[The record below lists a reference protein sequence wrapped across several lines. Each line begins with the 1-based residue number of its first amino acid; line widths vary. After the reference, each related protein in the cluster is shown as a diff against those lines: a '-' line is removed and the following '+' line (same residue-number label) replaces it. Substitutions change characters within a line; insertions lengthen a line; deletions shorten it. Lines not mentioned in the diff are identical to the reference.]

1 MKAVIQAG
9 GKGTRISEITG
20 DVIPKPMLEI
30 SGYPILYHQ
39 MMNLKENGIT
49 DIMVII
55 GHLGNVIKDYF
66 GDGENLGLN
75 ISYVEEDPRKPLGT
89 AGSLYFLKDK
99 IKENFVFLLADV
111 FIDIDFEKMVQYHVT
126 NNADVTLL
134 THPNAHP
141 YDSDLVVEDGGIVK
155 SFDYKSNDRITYD
168 YSNLVN
174 AGVMIFSPS
183 IFKYLP
189 ELKKCN
195 YEKDIIVPLI
205 SEGKVVSYKSSEY
218 AKDMGT
224 PERYRR
230 VQEDYTSGICD
241 AKNLTNKQKAVF
253 LDRDGTINEYVGFLR
268 KKEDFKLLPGVT
280 EAIKKINNSGYLAIV
295 VTNQPVIARGEVT
308 KEGLKGIHK
317 KMETLLGLDGA
328 YIDDIYYCPH
338 HPDKGFEGEIPELK
352 IECDCRKPKTG
363 MIERAVRE
371 HNIDISSSI
380 MIGDSTLDIKM
391 AENAG
396 MQSILL
402 KTGQKGEDGKYQVSP
417 TMVADDLNDAVDHFL
432 ELNVTKKLV
441 KERRN

>member
-20 DVIPKPMLEI
+20 DVIPKPMLKI

-39 MMNLKENGIT
+39 MMNLKKNGIT
-49 DIMVII
+49 DITVII

-66 GDGENLGLN
+66 GDGKQFGLN
-75 ISYVEEDPRKPLGT
+75 ISYVEEDPQKPLGT

-99 IKENFVFLLADV
+99 LKENFVFLLADV
-111 FIDIDFEKMVQYHVT
+111 FIDIDFEKMEQYHIA

-134 THPNAHP
+134 THPNGHP
-141 YDSDLVVEDGGIVK
+141 FDSDLVVEEGGVVK
-155 SFDYKSNDRITYD
+155 AFDYKSNDRTTYN
-168 YSNLVN
+168 YKNLVN

-183 IFKYLP
+183 VFKYLT
-189 ELKKCN
+189 ELRKYN

-205 SEGKVVSYKSSEY
+205 NDGKVVSYKSSEY

-230 VQEDYTSGICD
+230 VQEDYNSGICD
-241 AKNLTNKQKAVF
+241 AKNLANKQKAIF

-268 KKEDFKLLPGVT
+268 KEEDFRLIPGVS

-308 KEGLKGIHK
+308 EEELEEIHK

-363 MIERAVRE
+363 MLEKAARE
-371 HNIDISSSI
+371 HNIDLSSSI

-402 KTGQKGEDGKYQVSP
+402 KTGQKGEDGKYDVSP
-417 TMVADDLNDAVDHFL
+417 TLIAEDLNDAINKIICKKVS
-432 ELNVTKKLV
+432 KKL
-441 KERRN
+441 

>member
-39 MMNLKENGIT
+39 MMNLKKNGIT
-49 DIMVII
+49 DITVII

-66 GDGENLGLN
+66 GDGKQFGLN
-75 ISYVEEDPRKPLGT
+75 ISYVEEEPQKPLGT

-99 IKENFVFLLADV
+99 LKENFVFLLADV
-111 FIDIDFEKMVQYHVT
+111 FIDIDFEKMEQYHIA

-134 THPNAHP
+134 THPNGHP
-141 YDSDLVVEDGGIVK
+141 FDSDLVVEEGGVVK
-155 SFDYKSNDRITYD
+155 AFDYKSNDRTTYN
-168 YSNLVN
+168 YKNLVN

-183 IFKYLP
+183 IFKYLT
-189 ELKKCN
+189 ELRKYN

-205 SEGKVVSYKSSEY
+205 NEGKVVSYKSSEY

-230 VQEDYTSGICD
+230 VQEDYNSGICD
-241 AKNLTNKQKAVF
+241 AKNLANKQKAIF

-268 KKEDFKLLPGVT
+268 KEEDFRLIPGVS

-308 KEGLKGIHK
+308 EEGLEEIHK

-363 MIERAVRE
+363 MLEKAARE
-371 HNIDISSSI
+371 HNIDLSSSI

-396 MQSILL
+396 MQSVLL
-402 KTGQKGEDGKYQVSP
+402 KTGQKGEDGKYEVSP
-417 TMVADDLNDAVDHFL
+417 TLIAEDLNDAI
-432 ELNVTKKLV
+432 NKIICKKASKKL
-441 KERRN
+441 

>member
-39 MMNLKENGIT
+39 MMNLKKNGIA
-49 DIMVII
+49 DITVII

-66 GDGENLGLN
+66 GDGKQFGLN
-75 ISYVEEDPRKPLGT
+75 ISYVEEDPQKPLGT

-99 IKENFVFLLADV
+99 LKENFVFLLADV
-111 FIDIDFEKMVQYHVT
+111 FIDIDFEKMEQYHIA

-134 THPNAHP
+134 THPNGHP
-141 YDSDLVVEDGGIVK
+141 FDSDLVVEEGGVVK
-155 SFDYKSNDRITYD
+155 SFDYKSNDRTTYN
-168 YSNLVN
+168 YKNLVN

-183 IFKYLP
+183 VFKYLT
-189 ELKKCN
+189 ELRKYN

-205 SEGKVVSYKSSEY
+205 NEGKVVSYKSSEY

-230 VQEDYTSGICD
+230 VQEDYNSGICD
-241 AKNLTNKQKAVF
+241 AKNLANKQKAIF

-268 KKEDFKLLPGVT
+268 KEEDFRLIPGVS

-308 KEGLKGIHK
+308 EEELEEIHK

-363 MIERAVRE
+363 MLEKAARE
-371 HNIDISSSI
+371 HNIDLSSSI

-396 MQSILL
+396 MQSVLL
-402 KTGQKGEDGKYQVSP
+402 KTGQKGEDGKYEVSP
-417 TMVADDLNDAVDHFL
+417 TLIAEDLNDAI
-432 ELNVTKKLV
+432 NKIICKKASKKL
-441 KERRN
+441 

>member
-1 MKAVIQAG
+1 
-9 GKGTRISEITG
+9 
-20 DVIPKPMLEI
+20 MLEI

-39 MMNLKENGIT
+39 MMNLKKNGIT
-49 DIMVII
+49 DITVII

-66 GDGENLGLN
+66 GDGKQFGLN
-75 ISYVEEDPRKPLGT
+75 ISYVEEDPQKPLGT

-99 IKENFVFLLADV
+99 LKENFVFLLADV
-111 FIDIDFEKMVQYHVT
+111 FIDIDFEKMEQYHIA

-134 THPNAHP
+134 THPNGHP
-141 YDSDLVVEDGGIVK
+141 FDSDLVVEEGGVVK
-155 SFDYKSNDRITYD
+155 AFDYKSNDRTTYN
-168 YSNLVN
+168 YKNLVN

-183 IFKYLP
+183 VFKYLT
-189 ELKKCN
+189 ELRKYN

-205 SEGKVVSYKSSEY
+205 NDGKVVSYKSSEY

-230 VQEDYTSGICD
+230 VQEDYNSGICD
-241 AKNLTNKQKAVF
+241 AKNLANKQKAIF

-268 KKEDFKLLPGVT
+268 KEEDFRLIPGVS

-308 KEGLKGIHK
+308 EEELEEIHK

-363 MIERAVRE
+363 MLEKAARE
-371 HNIDISSSI
+371 HNIDLSSSI

-396 MQSILL
+396 MQSVLL
-402 KTGQKGEDGKYQVSP
+402 KTGQKGEDGKYEVSP
-417 TMVADDLNDAVDHFL
+417 TLIAEDLNDAI
-432 ELNVTKKLV
+432 NKIICKKASKKL
-441 KERRN
+441 

>member
-39 MMNLKENGIT
+39 MMNLKKNGIT
-49 DIMVII
+49 DITVII

-66 GDGENLGLN
+66 GDGKQFGLN
-75 ISYVEEDPRKPLGT
+75 ISYIEEDPQKPLGT

-99 IKENFVFLLADV
+99 LKENFVFLLADV
-111 FIDIDFEKMVQYHVT
+111 FIDIDFEKMEQYHIA

-134 THPNAHP
+134 THPNGHP
-141 YDSDLVVEDGGIVK
+141 FDSDLVVEEGGVVK
-155 SFDYKSNDRITYD
+155 AFDYKSNDRTTYN
-168 YSNLVN
+168 YKNLVN
-174 AGVMIFSPS
+174 AGIMIFSPS
-183 IFKYLP
+183 IFNYLTELRKY
-189 ELKKCN
+189 N

-205 SEGKVVSYKSSEY
+205 NEGKVVSYKSSEY

-230 VQEDYTSGICD
+230 VQEDYNSGICD
-241 AKNLTNKQKAVF
+241 AKNLANKQKAIF

-268 KKEDFKLLPGVT
+268 KEEDFRLIPGVS

-308 KEGLKGIHK
+308 EEGLEEIHK

-363 MIERAVRE
+363 MLEKAARE
-371 HNIDISSSI
+371 HNIDLSSSI

-396 MQSILL
+396 MQSVLL
-402 KTGQKGEDGKYQVSP
+402 KTGQKGEDGKYEVSP
-417 TMVADDLNDAVDHFL
+417 TLIAEDLNDAI
-432 ELNVTKKLV
+432 NKIICKKASKKL
-441 KERRN
+441 

>member
-39 MMNLKENGIT
+39 MMNLKKNGIT
-49 DIMVII
+49 DITVII

-66 GDGENLGLN
+66 GDGKQFGLN
-75 ISYVEEDPRKPLGT
+75 ISYVEEDPQKPLGT

-99 IKENFVFLLADV
+99 LKENFVFLLADV
-111 FIDIDFEKMVQYHVT
+111 FIDIDFEKMEQYHIA

-134 THPNAHP
+134 THPNGHP
-141 YDSDLVVEDGGIVK
+141 FDSDLVVEEGGVVK
-155 SFDYKSNDRITYD
+155 AFDYKSNDRTTYN
-168 YSNLVN
+168 YKNLVN

-183 IFKYLP
+183 VFKYLT
-189 ELKKCN
+189 ELRKYN
-195 YEKDIIVPLI
+195 YEKDIIAPLI
-205 SEGKVVSYKSSEY
+205 NDGKVVSYKSSEY

-230 VQEDYTSGICD
+230 VQEDYNSGICD
-241 AKNLTNKQKAVF
+241 AKNLANKQKAIF

-268 KKEDFKLLPGVT
+268 KEEDFRLIPGVS

-308 KEGLKGIHK
+308 EEELEEIHK

-363 MIERAVRE
+363 MLEKATRE
-371 HNIDISSSI
+371 HNIDLSSSI

-402 KTGQKGEDGKYQVSP
+402 KTGQKGEDGKYEVSP
-417 TMVADDLNDAVDHFL
+417 TLIAEDLNDAI
-432 ELNVTKKLV
+432 NKIICKKASKKL
-441 KERRN
+441 

>member
-39 MMNLKENGIT
+39 MMNLKKNGIT
-49 DIMVII
+49 DITVII

-66 GDGENLGLN
+66 GDGKQFGLN
-75 ISYVEEDPRKPLGT
+75 ISYVEEDPQKPLGT

-99 IKENFVFLLADV
+99 LKENFVFLLADV
-111 FIDIDFEKMVQYHVT
+111 FIDIDFEKMEQYHIA

-134 THPNAHP
+134 THPNGHP
-141 YDSDLVVEDGGIVK
+141 FDSDLVVEEGGVVK
-155 SFDYKSNDRITYD
+155 AFDYKSNDRTTYN
-168 YSNLVN
+168 YKNLVN

-183 IFKYLP
+183 VFKYLT
-189 ELKKCN
+189 ELRKYN

-205 SEGKVVSYKSSEY
+205 NEGKVVSYKSSEY

-224 PERYRR
+224 PERFRR
-230 VQEDYTSGICD
+230 VQEDYNSGICD
-241 AKNLTNKQKAVF
+241 AKNLANKQKAIF

-268 KKEDFKLLPGVT
+268 KEEDFRLIPGVS

-308 KEGLKGIHK
+308 EEELEEIHK

-363 MIERAVRE
+363 MLEKAARE
-371 HNIDISSSI
+371 HNIDLSSSI

-396 MQSILL
+396 MQSVLL
-402 KTGQKGEDGKYQVSP
+402 KTGQKGEDGKYDVSP
-417 TMVADDLNDAVDHFL
+417 TLIAEDLNDAI
-432 ELNVTKKLV
+432 NKIICKKASKKL
-441 KERRN
+441 

>member
-39 MMNLKENGIT
+39 MMNLKKNGIT
-49 DIMVII
+49 DITVII

-66 GDGENLGLN
+66 GDGKQFGLN
-75 ISYVEEDPRKPLGT
+75 ISYVEEDPQKPLGT

-99 IKENFVFLLADV
+99 LKENFVFLLADV
-111 FIDIDFEKMVQYHVT
+111 FIDIDFEKMEQYHIA

-134 THPNAHP
+134 THPNGHP
-141 YDSDLVVEDGGIVK
+141 FDSDLVVEEDGVVK
-155 SFDYKSNDRITYD
+155 AFDYKSNDRTTYN
-168 YSNLVN
+168 YKNLVN

-183 IFKYLP
+183 VFKYLT
-189 ELKKCN
+189 ELRKYN

-205 SEGKVVSYKSSEY
+205 NEGKVVSYKSSEY

-230 VQEDYTSGICD
+230 VQEDYNSGICD
-241 AKNLTNKQKAVF
+241 AKNLANKQKAIF

-268 KKEDFKLLPGVT
+268 KEEDFRLIPGVS

-308 KEGLKGIHK
+308 EEELEEIHK

-338 HPDKGFEGEIPELK
+338 YPDKGFEGEIPELK

-363 MIERAVRE
+363 MLEKAARE
-371 HNIDISSSI
+371 HNIDLSSSI

-396 MQSILL
+396 MQSVLL
-402 KTGQKGEDGKYQVSP
+402 KTGQKGEDGKYEVSP
-417 TMVADDLNDAVDHFL
+417 TLIAEDLNDAI
-432 ELNVTKKLV
+432 NKIICKKASKKL
-441 KERRN
+441 

>member
-39 MMNLKENGIT
+39 MMNLKKNGIT
-49 DIMVII
+49 DITVII

-66 GDGENLGLN
+66 GDGKQFGLN
-75 ISYVEEDPRKPLGT
+75 ISYVEEDPQKPLGT

-99 IKENFVFLLADV
+99 LKENFVFLLADV
-111 FIDIDFEKMVQYHVT
+111 FIDIDFEKMEQYHIA

-134 THPNAHP
+134 THPNGHP
-141 YDSDLVVEDGGIVK
+141 FDSDLVVEEGGVVK
-155 SFDYKSNDRITYD
+155 AFDYKSNDRTTYN
-168 YSNLVN
+168 YKNLVN

-183 IFKYLP
+183 VFKYLT
-189 ELKKCN
+189 ELRKYN

-205 SEGKVVSYKSSEY
+205 NEGKVVSYKSSEY

-230 VQEDYTSGICD
+230 VQEDYNSGICD
-241 AKNLTNKQKAVF
+241 AKNLANKQKAIF

-268 KKEDFKLLPGVT
+268 KEEDFRLIPGVS

-308 KEGLKGIHK
+308 EEELEEIHK

-363 MIERAVRE
+363 MLEKAARE
-371 HNIDISSSI
+371 HNIDLSSSI

-396 MQSILL
+396 MQSVLL
-402 KTGQKGEDGKYQVSP
+402 KTGQKGEDGKYEVSP
-417 TMVADDLNDAVDHFL
+417 TLIAEDLNDAI
-432 ELNVTKKLV
+432 NKIICKKASKKL
-441 KERRN
+441 

>member
-39 MMNLKENGIT
+39 MMNLKKNGIT
-49 DIMVII
+49 DITVII

-66 GDGENLGLN
+66 GDGKQFGLN
-75 ISYVEEDPRKPLGT
+75 ISYVEEDPQKPLGT

-99 IKENFVFLLADV
+99 LKENFVFLLADV
-111 FIDIDFEKMVQYHVT
+111 FIDIDFEKMEQYHIA

-134 THPNAHP
+134 THPNGHP
-141 YDSDLVVEDGGIVK
+141 FDSDLVVEEGGVVK
-155 SFDYKSNDRITYD
+155 AFDYKSNDRTTYN
-168 YSNLVN
+168 YKNLVN

-183 IFKYLP
+183 VFKYLT
-189 ELKKCN
+189 ELRKYN

-205 SEGKVVSYKSSEY
+205 NEGKVVSYKSSEY

-230 VQEDYTSGICD
+230 VQEDYNSVICD
-241 AKNLTNKQKAVF
+241 AKNLENKQKAIF
-253 LDRDGTINEYVGFLR
+253 LYRDGTINEYVGFLR
-268 KKEDFKLLPGVT
+268 KEEDFRLIPGVS

-308 KEGLKGIHK
+308 EEELEEIHK

-363 MIERAVRE
+363 MLEKAARE
-371 HNIDISSSI
+371 HNIDLSSSI

-402 KTGQKGEDGKYQVSP
+402 KTGQKGEDGKYDVSP
-417 TMVADDLNDAVDHFL
+417 TLIAEDLNDAINKIICKKVS
-432 ELNVTKKLV
+432 KKL
-441 KERRN
+441 

>member
-39 MMNLKENGIT
+39 MMNLKKNGIT
-49 DIMVII
+49 DITVII

-66 GDGENLGLN
+66 GDGKQFGLN
-75 ISYVEEDPRKPLGT
+75 ISYVEEDPQKPLGT

-99 IKENFVFLLADV
+99 LKENFVFLLADV
-111 FIDIDFEKMVQYHVT
+111 FIDIDFEKMEQYHIA

-134 THPNAHP
+134 THPNGHP
-141 YDSDLVVEDGGIVK
+141 FDSDLVVEEGGVVK
-155 SFDYKSNDRITYD
+155 AFDYKSNDRTTYN
-168 YSNLVN
+168 YKNLVN

-183 IFKYLP
+183 IFKYLT
-189 ELKKCN
+189 ELKKYN

-205 SEGKVVSYKSSEY
+205 NEGKVVSYKSSEY

-230 VQEDYTSGICD
+230 VQEDYNSGICD
-241 AKNLTNKQKAVF
+241 AKNLANKQKAIF

-268 KKEDFKLLPGVT
+268 KEEDFRLIPGVS

-308 KEGLKGIHK
+308 EEELEEIHK

-363 MIERAVRE
+363 MLEKAARE
-371 HNIDISSSI
+371 HNIDLSSSI

-396 MQSILL
+396 MQSVLL
-402 KTGQKGEDGKYQVSP
+402 KTGQKGEDGKYEVSP
-417 TMVADDLNDAVDHFL
+417 TLIAEDLNDAI
-432 ELNVTKKLV
+432 NKIICKKASKKL
-441 KERRN
+441 

>member
-39 MMNLKENGIT
+39 MMNLKKNGIT
-49 DIMVII
+49 DITVII

-66 GDGENLGLN
+66 GDGKQFGLN
-75 ISYVEEDPRKPLGT
+75 ISYVEEDPQKPLGT

-99 IKENFVFLLADV
+99 LKENFVFLLADV
-111 FIDIDFEKMVQYHVT
+111 FIDIDFEKMEQYHIA

-134 THPNAHP
+134 THPNGHP
-141 YDSDLVVEDGGIVK
+141 FDSDLVVEEGGVVK
-155 SFDYKSNDRITYD
+155 AFDYKSNDRTTYN
-168 YSNLVN
+168 YKNLVN
-174 AGVMIFSPS
+174 AGIMIFSPS
-183 IFKYLP
+183 VFKYLT
-189 ELKKCN
+189 ELRKYN

-205 SEGKVVSYKSSEY
+205 NEGKVVSYKSSEY

-230 VQEDYTSGICD
+230 VQEDYNSGICD
-241 AKNLTNKQKAVF
+241 AKNLANKQKAIF

-268 KKEDFKLLPGVT
+268 KEEDFRLIPGVS

-308 KEGLKGIHK
+308 EEGLEEIHK

-363 MIERAVRE
+363 MLEKAARE
-371 HNIDISSSI
+371 HNIDLSSSI

-396 MQSILL
+396 MQSVLL
-402 KTGQKGEDGKYQVSP
+402 KTGQKGEDGKYDVSP
-417 TMVADDLNDAVDHFL
+417 TLIAEDLNDAINKIICKKVS
-432 ELNVTKKLV
+432 KKL
-441 KERRN
+441 

>member
-39 MMNLKENGIT
+39 MMNLKKNGIT
-49 DIMVII
+49 DITVII

-66 GDGENLGLN
+66 GDGKQFGLN
-75 ISYVEEDPRKPLGT
+75 ISYVEEDPQKPLGT

-99 IKENFVFLLADV
+99 LKENFVFLLADV
-111 FIDIDFEKMVQYHVT
+111 FIDIDFEKMEQYHT
-126 NNADVTLL
+126 ANNADVTLL
-134 THPNAHP
+134 THPNGHP
-141 YDSDLVVEDGGIVK
+141 FDSDLVVEEGGVVK
-155 SFDYKSNDRITYD
+155 AFDYKSNDRTTYN
-168 YSNLVN
+168 YKNLVN

-183 IFKYLP
+183 VFKYLT
-189 ELKKCN
+189 ELRKYN

-205 SEGKVVSYKSSEY
+205 NEGKVVSYKSSEY

-230 VQEDYTSGICD
+230 VQEDYNSGICD
-241 AKNLTNKQKAVF
+241 AKNLANKQKAIF

-268 KKEDFKLLPGVT
+268 KEEDFRLIPGVS

-308 KEGLKGIHK
+308 EEELEEIHK

-363 MIERAVRE
+363 MLEKAARE
-371 HNIDISSSI
+371 HNIDLSSSI

-396 MQSILL
+396 MQSVLL
-402 KTGQKGEDGKYQVSP
+402 KTGQKGEDGKYEVSP
-417 TMVADDLNDAVDHFL
+417 TLIAEDLNDAI
-432 ELNVTKKLV
+432 NKIICKKASKKL
-441 KERRN
+441 

>member
-39 MMNLKENGIT
+39 MMNLKKNGIT
-49 DIMVII
+49 DITVII

-66 GDGENLGLN
+66 GDGKQFGLN
-75 ISYVEEDPRKPLGT
+75 ISYVEEDPQKPLGT

-99 IKENFVFLLADV
+99 LKENFVFLLADV
-111 FIDIDFEKMVQYHVT
+111 FIDIDFEKMEQYHIA

-134 THPNAHP
+134 THPNGHP
-141 YDSDLVVEDGGIVK
+141 FDSDLVVEEGGVVK
-155 SFDYKSNDRITYD
+155 AFDYKSNDRTTYN
-168 YSNLVN
+168 YKNLVN

-183 IFKYLP
+183 VFKYLT
-189 ELKKCN
+189 ELRKYN

-205 SEGKVVSYKSSEY
+205 NDGKVVSYKSSEY

-230 VQEDYTSGICD
+230 VQEDYNSGICD
-241 AKNLTNKQKAVF
+241 AKNLANKQKAIF

-268 KKEDFKLLPGVT
+268 KEEDFRLIPGVS

-308 KEGLKGIHK
+308 EEELEEIHK

-363 MIERAVRE
+363 MLEKAARE
-371 HNIDISSSI
+371 HNIDLSSSI

-391 AENAG
+391 AENEG

-402 KTGQKGEDGKYQVSP
+402 KTGQKGEDGKYDVSP
-417 TMVADDLNDAVDHFL
+417 TLIAEDLNDAINKIICKKVS
-432 ELNVTKKLV
+432 KKL
-441 KERRN
+441 

>member
-39 MMNLKENGIT
+39 MMNLKKNGIT
-49 DIMVII
+49 DITVII

-66 GDGENLGLN
+66 GDGKQFGLN
-75 ISYVEEDPRKPLGT
+75 ISYVEEDPEKPLGT

-99 IKENFVFLLADV
+99 LKENFVFLLADV
-111 FIDIDFEKMVQYHVT
+111 FIDIDFEKMEQYHIA

-134 THPNAHP
+134 THPNGHP
-141 YDSDLVVEDGGIVK
+141 FDSDLVVEEGGVVK
-155 SFDYKSNDRITYD
+155 AFDYKSNDRTTYN
-168 YSNLVN
+168 YKNLVN

-183 IFKYLP
+183 VFKYLT
-189 ELKKCN
+189 ELRKYN

-205 SEGKVVSYKSSEY
+205 NEGKVVSYKSSEY

-230 VQEDYTSGICD
+230 VQEDYNSGICD
-241 AKNLTNKQKAVF
+241 AKNLANKQKAIF

-268 KKEDFKLLPGVT
+268 KEEDFRLIPGVS

-308 KEGLKGIHK
+308 EEELEEIHK

-363 MIERAVRE
+363 MLEKATRE
-371 HNIDISSSI
+371 HNIDLSSSI

-391 AENAG
+391 AENTG
-396 MQSILL
+396 MQSVLL
-402 KTGQKGEDGKYQVSP
+402 KTGQKGEDGKYEVSP
-417 TMVADDLNDAVDHFL
+417 TLIAEDLNDAI
-432 ELNVTKKLV
+432 NKIICKKASKKL
-441 KERRN
+441 

>member
-39 MMNLKENGIT
+39 MMNLKKNGIT
-49 DIMVII
+49 DITVII

-66 GDGENLGLN
+66 GDGKQFGLN
-75 ISYVEEDPRKPLGT
+75 ISYVEEDPQKPLGT

-99 IKENFVFLLADV
+99 LKENFVFLLADV
-111 FIDIDFEKMVQYHVT
+111 FIDIDFEKMEQYHIA

-134 THPNAHP
+134 THPNGHP
-141 YDSDLVVEDGGIVK
+141 FDSDLVVEEGGVVK
-155 SFDYKSNDRITYD
+155 AFDYKSNDRTTYN
-168 YSNLVN
+168 YKNLVN

-183 IFKYLP
+183 VFKYLT
-189 ELKKCN
+189 ELRKYN

-205 SEGKVVSYKSSEY
+205 NDGKVVSYKSSEY

-230 VQEDYTSGICD
+230 VQEDYNSGICD
-241 AKNLTNKQKAVF
+241 AKNLAYKQKAIF

-268 KKEDFKLLPGVT
+268 KEEDFRLIPGVS

-308 KEGLKGIHK
+308 EEELEEIHK

-363 MIERAVRE
+363 MLEKAARE
-371 HNIDISSSI
+371 HNIDLSSSI

-391 AENAG
+391 AENVG

-402 KTGQKGEDGKYQVSP
+402 KTGQKGEDGKYDVSP
-417 TMVADDLNDAVDHFL
+417 TLIAEDLNDAINKIICKKVS
-432 ELNVTKKLV
+432 KKL
-441 KERRN
+441 

>member
-39 MMNLKENGIT
+39 MMNLKKNGIT
-49 DIMVII
+49 DITVII

-66 GDGENLGLN
+66 GDGKQFGLN
-75 ISYVEEDPRKPLGT
+75 ISYVEEDPQKPLGT

-99 IKENFVFLLADV
+99 LKENFVFLLADV
-111 FIDIDFEKMVQYHVT
+111 FIDIDFEKMEQYHIA

-134 THPNAHP
+134 THPNGHP
-141 YDSDLVVEDGGIVK
+141 FDSDLVVEEGGVVK
-155 SFDYKSNDRITYD
+155 AFDYKSNYRTTYN
-168 YSNLVN
+168 YKNLVN

-183 IFKYLP
+183 VFKYLT
-189 ELKKCN
+189 ELRKYN

-205 SEGKVVSYKSSEY
+205 NEGKVVSYKSSEY

-230 VQEDYTSGICD
+230 VQEDYNSGICD
-241 AKNLTNKQKAVF
+241 AKNLANKQKAIF

-268 KKEDFKLLPGVT
+268 KEEDFRLIPGVS

-308 KEGLKGIHK
+308 EEGLEEIHK

-328 YIDDIYYCPH
+328 YIDDVYYCPH

-363 MIERAVRE
+363 MLEKAARE
-371 HNIDISSSI
+371 HNIDLSSSI

-396 MQSILL
+396 MQSVLL
-402 KTGQKGEDGKYQVSP
+402 KTGQKGEDGKYEVSP
-417 TMVADDLNDAVDHFL
+417 TLIAEDLNDAI
-432 ELNVTKKLV
+432 NKIICKKASKKL
-441 KERRN
+441 

>member
-39 MMNLKENGIT
+39 MMNLKKNGIT
-49 DIMVII
+49 DITVII

-66 GDGENLGLN
+66 GDGKQFGLN
-75 ISYVEEDPRKPLGT
+75 ISYVEEDPQKPLGT

-99 IKENFVFLLADV
+99 LKENFVFLLADV
-111 FIDIDFEKMVQYHVT
+111 FIDIDFEKMEQYHIA

-134 THPNAHP
+134 THPNGHP
-141 YDSDLVVEDGGIVK
+141 FDSDLVVEEGGVVK
-155 SFDYKSNDRITYD
+155 AFDYKSNDRTTYN
-168 YSNLVN
+168 YKNLVN

-183 IFKYLP
+183 VFKYLT
-189 ELKKCN
+189 ELRKYN

-205 SEGKVVSYKSSEY
+205 NDGKVVSYKSSEY

-230 VQEDYTSGICD
+230 VQEDYNSGICD
-241 AKNLTNKQKAVF
+241 AKNLVNKQKAIF

-268 KKEDFKLLPGVT
+268 KEEDFRLIPGVS

-308 KEGLKGIHK
+308 EEELEEIHK

-363 MIERAVRE
+363 MLEKAARE
-371 HNIDISSSI
+371 HNIDLSSSI

-396 MQSILL
+396 MQSVLL
-402 KTGQKGEDGKYQVSP
+402 KTGQKGEDGKYDVSP
-417 TMVADDLNDAVDHFL
+417 TLIAEDLNDAI
-432 ELNVTKKLV
+432 NKIICKKASKKL
-441 KERRN
+441 

>member
-39 MMNLKENGIT
+39 MMNLKKNGIT
-49 DIMVII
+49 DITVII

-66 GDGENLGLN
+66 GDGKQFGLN
-75 ISYVEEDPRKPLGT
+75 ISYVEEDPQKPLGT

-99 IKENFVFLLADV
+99 LKENFVFLLADV
-111 FIDIDFEKMVQYHVT
+111 FIDIDFEKMEQYHIA

-134 THPNAHP
+134 THPNGHP
-141 YDSDLVVEDGGIVK
+141 FDSDLVVEEGGVVK
-155 SFDYKSNDRITYD
+155 AFDYKSNDRTTYN
-168 YSNLVN
+168 YKNLVN

-183 IFKYLP
+183 VFKYLT
-189 ELKKCN
+189 ELRKYN

-205 SEGKVVSYKSSEY
+205 NEGKVVSYKSSEY

-230 VQEDYTSGICD
+230 VQEDYNSGICD
-241 AKNLTNKQKAVF
+241 AKNLANKQNAIF

-268 KKEDFKLLPGVT
+268 KEEDFKLIPGVS

-308 KEGLKGIHK
+308 EEELEEIHK

-363 MIERAVRE
+363 MLEKAARE
-371 HNIDISSSI
+371 HNIDLSSSI

-402 KTGQKGEDGKYQVSP
+402 KTGQKGEDGKYEVSP
-417 TMVADDLNDAVDHFL
+417 TLIAEDLNDAINKIICKKVS
-432 ELNVTKKLV
+432 KKL
-441 KERRN
+441 

>member
-39 MMNLKENGIT
+39 MMNLKKNGIT
-49 DIMVII
+49 DITVII

-66 GDGENLGLN
+66 GDGKQFGLN
-75 ISYVEEDPRKPLGT
+75 ISYVEEDPQKPLGT

-99 IKENFVFLLADV
+99 LKENFVFLLADV
-111 FIDIDFEKMVQYHVT
+111 FIDIDFEKMEQYHIA

-134 THPNAHP
+134 THPNGHP
-141 YDSDLVVEDGGIVK
+141 FDSDLVVEEGGVVK
-155 SFDYKSNDRITYD
+155 AFDYKSNDRTTYN
-168 YSNLVN
+168 YKNLVN
-174 AGVMIFSPS
+174 AGIMIFSPS
-183 IFKYLP
+183 VFKYLT
-189 ELKKCN
+189 ELRKYN

-205 SEGKVVSYKSSEY
+205 NEGKVVSYKSSEY

-230 VQEDYTSGICD
+230 VQEDYNSGICD
-241 AKNLTNKQKAVF
+241 AKNLANKQKAIF

-268 KKEDFKLLPGVT
+268 KEEDFRLIPGVS

-308 KEGLKGIHK
+308 EEGLEEIHK
-317 KMETLLGLDGA
+317 KMETLLGLDGT

-363 MIERAVRE
+363 MLEKAARE
-371 HNIDISSSI
+371 HNIDLSSSI

-396 MQSILL
+396 MQSVLL
-402 KTGQKGEDGKYQVSP
+402 KTGQKGEDGKYEVSP
-417 TMVADDLNDAVDHFL
+417 TLIAEDLNDAI
-432 ELNVTKKLV
+432 NKIICKKASKKL
-441 KERRN
+441 

>member
-39 MMNLKENGIT
+39 MMNLKKNGIT
-49 DIMVII
+49 DITVII

-66 GDGENLGLN
+66 GDGKQFGLN
-75 ISYVEEDPRKPLGT
+75 ISYVEEDPQKPLGT

-99 IKENFVFLLADV
+99 LKENFVFLLADV
-111 FIDIDFEKMVQYHVT
+111 FIDIDFEKMEQYHIA

-134 THPNAHP
+134 THPNGHP
-141 YDSDLVVEDGGIVK
+141 FDSDLVVEEGGVVK
-155 SFDYKSNDRITYD
+155 AFDYKSNDRTTYN
-168 YSNLVN
+168 YKNLVN

-183 IFKYLP
+183 IFKYLT
-189 ELKKCN
+189 ELRKYN

-205 SEGKVVSYKSSEY
+205 NEGKVVSYKSSEY

-230 VQEDYTSGICD
+230 VQEDYNSGICD
-241 AKNLTNKQKAVF
+241 AKNLANKQKAIF

-268 KKEDFKLLPGVT
+268 KEEDFRLIPGVS

-308 KEGLKGIHK
+308 EEGLEEIHK

-363 MIERAVRE
+363 MLEKAARE
-371 HNIDISSSI
+371 HNIDLSSSI

-396 MQSILL
+396 MQSVLL
-402 KTGQKGEDGKYQVSP
+402 KTGQKGEDGKYEVSP
-417 TMVADDLNDAVDHFL
+417 TLIAEDLNDAI
-432 ELNVTKKLV
+432 NKTICKKASKKL
-441 KERRN
+441 

>member
-39 MMNLKENGIT
+39 MMNLKKNGIT
-49 DIMVII
+49 DITVII

-66 GDGENLGLN
+66 GDGKQFGLN
-75 ISYVEEDPRKPLGT
+75 ISYVEEDPQKPLGT

-99 IKENFVFLLADV
+99 LKENFVFLLADV
-111 FIDIDFEKMVQYHVT
+111 FIDIDFEKMEQYHIA

-134 THPNAHP
+134 THPNGHP
-141 YDSDLVVEDGGIVK
+141 FDSDLVVEEGGVVK
-155 SFDYKSNDRITYD
+155 AFDYKSNDRTTYN
-168 YSNLVN
+168 YKNLVN

-183 IFKYLP
+183 VFKYLT
-189 ELKKCN
+189 ELRKYN

-205 SEGKVVSYKSSEY
+205 NEGKVVSYKSSEY

-230 VQEDYTSGICD
+230 VQEDYNSGICD
-241 AKNLTNKQKAVF
+241 AKNLAYKQKAIF

-268 KKEDFKLLPGVT
+268 KEEDFRLIPGVS

-308 KEGLKGIHK
+308 EEELEEIHK

-363 MIERAVRE
+363 MLEKAARE
-371 HNIDISSSI
+371 HNIDLSSSI

-402 KTGQKGEDGKYQVSP
+402 KTGQKGEDGKYDVSP
-417 TMVADDLNDAVDHFL
+417 TLIAEDLNDAINKIICKKVS
-432 ELNVTKKLV
+432 KKL
-441 KERRN
+441 

>member
-39 MMNLKENGIT
+39 MMNLKKNGIT
-49 DIMVII
+49 DITVII

-66 GDGENLGLN
+66 GDGKQFGLN
-75 ISYVEEDPRKPLGT
+75 ISYVEEDPQKPLGT

-99 IKENFVFLLADV
+99 LKENFVFLLADV
-111 FIDIDFEKMVQYHVT
+111 FIDIDFEKMEQYHIA

-134 THPNAHP
+134 THPNGHP
-141 YDSDLVVEDGGIVK
+141 FDSDLVVEEGGVVK
-155 SFDYKSNDRITYD
+155 AFDYKSNDRTTYN
-168 YSNLVN
+168 YKNLVN

-183 IFKYLP
+183 IFKYLT
-189 ELKKCN
+189 ELKKYN

-205 SEGKVVSYKSSEY
+205 NEGKVVSYKSSEY

-230 VQEDYTSGICD
+230 VQEDYNSGICD
-241 AKNLTNKQKAVF
+241 AKNLANKQKAIF

-268 KKEDFKLLPGVT
+268 KEEDFRLIPGVS

-308 KEGLKGIHK
+308 EEELEEIHK
-317 KMETLLGLDGA
+317 KMETLLGIDGA

-363 MIERAVRE
+363 MLEKAARE
-371 HNIDISSSI
+371 HNIDLSSSI

-396 MQSILL
+396 MQSVLL
-402 KTGQKGEDGKYQVSP
+402 KTGQKGEDGKYDVSP
-417 TMVADDLNDAVDHFL
+417 TLIAEDLNDAI
-432 ELNVTKKLV
+432 NKIICKKASKKL
-441 KERRN
+441 

>member
-39 MMNLKENGIT
+39 MMNLKKNGIT
-49 DIMVII
+49 DITVII

-66 GDGENLGLN
+66 GDGKQFGLN
-75 ISYVEEDPRKPLGT
+75 ISYVEEDPQKPLGT

-99 IKENFVFLLADV
+99 LKENFVFLLADV
-111 FIDIDFEKMVQYHVT
+111 FIDIDFEKMEQYHIA

-134 THPNAHP
+134 THPNGHP
-141 YDSDLVVEDGGIVK
+141 FDSDLVVEEGGVVK
-155 SFDYKSNDRITYD
+155 AFDYKSNDRTTYN
-168 YSNLVN
+168 YKNLVN
-174 AGVMIFSPS
+174 AVIMIFSPS
-183 IFKYLP
+183 VFKYLT
-189 ELKKCN
+189 ELRKYN

-205 SEGKVVSYKSSEY
+205 NEGKVVSYKSSEY

-230 VQEDYTSGICD
+230 VQEDYNSGICD
-241 AKNLTNKQKAVF
+241 AKNLANKQKAIF

-268 KKEDFKLLPGVT
+268 KEEDFRLIPGVS

-308 KEGLKGIHK
+308 EEGLEEIHK

-363 MIERAVRE
+363 MLEKAARE
-371 HNIDISSSI
+371 HNIDLSSSI

-396 MQSILL
+396 MQSVLL
-402 KTGQKGEDGKYQVSP
+402 KTGQKGEDGKYEVSP
-417 TMVADDLNDAVDHFL
+417 TLIAEDLNDAI
-432 ELNVTKKLV
+432 NKIICKKASKKL
-441 KERRN
+441 

>member
-39 MMNLKENGIT
+39 MMNLKKNGIT
-49 DIMVII
+49 DITVII

-66 GDGENLGLN
+66 GDGKQFGLN
-75 ISYVEEDPRKPLGT
+75 ISYVEEDPQKPLGT

-99 IKENFVFLLADV
+99 LKENFVFLLADV
-111 FIDIDFEKMVQYHVT
+111 FIDIDFEKMEQYHIA

-134 THPNAHP
+134 THPNGHP
-141 YDSDLVVEDGGIVK
+141 FDSDLVVEEGGVVK
-155 SFDYKSNDRITYD
+155 AFDYKSNDRTTYN
-168 YSNLVN
+168 YKNLVN

-183 IFKYLP
+183 IFKYLT
-189 ELKKCN
+189 ELKKYN

-205 SEGKVVSYKSSEY
+205 NEGKVVSYKSSEY

-230 VQEDYTSGICD
+230 VQEDYNSGICD
-241 AKNLTNKQKAVF
+241 AKNLANKQKAIF

-268 KKEDFKLLPGVT
+268 KEEDFRLIPGVS

-308 KEGLKGIHK
+308 EEELEEIHK

-363 MIERAVRE
+363 MLEKAARE
-371 HNIDISSSI
+371 HNINLSSSI

-396 MQSILL
+396 MQSVLL
-402 KTGQKGEDGKYQVSP
+402 KTGQKGEDGKYDVSP
-417 TMVADDLNDAVDHFL
+417 TLIAEDLNDAI
-432 ELNVTKKLV
+432 NKIICKKASKKL
-441 KERRN
+441 

>member
-39 MMNLKENGIT
+39 MMNLKKNGIT
-49 DIMVII
+49 DITVII

-66 GDGENLGLN
+66 GDGKQFGLN
-75 ISYVEEDPRKPLGT
+75 ISYVEEDPQKPLGT

-99 IKENFVFLLADV
+99 LKENFVFLLADV
-111 FIDIDFEKMVQYHVT
+111 FIDIDFEKMEQYHIA

-134 THPNAHP
+134 THPNGHP
-141 YDSDLVVEDGGIVK
+141 FDSDLVVEEGGVVK
-155 SFDYKSNDRITYD
+155 AFDYKSNDRTTYN
-168 YSNLVN
+168 YKNLVN

-183 IFKYLP
+183 VFKYLT
-189 ELKKCN
+189 ELRKYN

-205 SEGKVVSYKSSEY
+205 NDGKVVSYKSSEY
-218 AKDMGT
+218 VKDMGT

-230 VQEDYTSGICD
+230 VQEDYNSGICD
-241 AKNLTNKQKAVF
+241 AKNLANKQKAIF

-268 KKEDFKLLPGVT
+268 KEEDFRLIPGVS

-308 KEGLKGIHK
+308 EEELEEIHK

-363 MIERAVRE
+363 MLEKAARE
-371 HNIDISSSI
+371 HNIDLSSSI

-396 MQSILL
+396 MQSVLL
-402 KTGQKGEDGKYQVSP
+402 KTGQKGEDGKYHVSP
-417 TMVADDLNDAVDHFL
+417 TLIAEDLNDAINKIICKKVS
-432 ELNVTKKLV
+432 KKL
-441 KERRN
+441 

>member
-39 MMNLKENGIT
+39 MMNLKKNGIT
-49 DIMVII
+49 DITVII

-66 GDGENLGLN
+66 GDGKQFGLN
-75 ISYVEEDPRKPLGT
+75 ISYVEEDPQKPLGT

-99 IKENFVFLLADV
+99 LKENFVFLLADV
-111 FIDIDFEKMVQYHVT
+111 FIDIDFEKMEQYHIA

-134 THPNAHP
+134 THPNGHP
-141 YDSDLVVEDGGIVK
+141 FDSDLVVEEGGVVK
-155 SFDYKSNDRITYD
+155 AFDYKSNDRTTYN
-168 YSNLVN
+168 YKNLVN

-183 IFKYLP
+183 VFKYLT
-189 ELKKCN
+189 ELRKYN

-205 SEGKVVSYKSSEY
+205 NEGKVVSYKSSEY

-230 VQEDYTSGICD
+230 VQEDYNSGICD
-241 AKNLTNKQKAVF
+241 AKNLANKQKAIF

-268 KKEDFKLLPGVT
+268 KEEDFRLIPGVS

-308 KEGLKGIHK
+308 EEELEEIHK

-363 MIERAVRE
+363 MLEKAARE

-396 MQSILL
+396 MQSVLL
-402 KTGQKGEDGKYQVSP
+402 KTGQKGEDGKYDVSP
-417 TMVADDLNDAVDHFL
+417 TLIAEDLNDAINKIICKKVS
-432 ELNVTKKLV
+432 KKL
-441 KERRN
+441 

>member
-20 DVIPKPMLEI
+20 DIIPKPMLEI

-39 MMNLKENGIT
+39 MMNLKKNGIT
-49 DIMVII
+49 DITVII

-66 GDGENLGLN
+66 GDGKQFGLN
-75 ISYVEEDPRKPLGT
+75 ISYVEEDPQKPLGT

-99 IKENFVFLLADV
+99 LKENFVFLLADV
-111 FIDIDFEKMVQYHVT
+111 FIDIDFEKMEQYHIA

-134 THPNAHP
+134 THPNGHP
-141 YDSDLVVEDGGIVK
+141 FDSDLVVEEGGVVK
-155 SFDYKSNDRITYD
+155 AFDYKSNDRTTYN
-168 YSNLVN
+168 YKNLVN

-183 IFKYLP
+183 VFKYLT
-189 ELKKCN
+189 ELRKYN

-205 SEGKVVSYKSSEY
+205 NDGKVVSYKSSEY

-230 VQEDYTSGICD
+230 VQEDYNSGICD
-241 AKNLTNKQKAVF
+241 AKNLANKQKAIF

-268 KKEDFKLLPGVT
+268 KEEDFRLIPGVS

-308 KEGLKGIHK
+308 EEELEEIHK

-363 MIERAVRE
+363 MLEKAARE
-371 HNIDISSSI
+371 HNIDLSSSI

-402 KTGQKGEDGKYQVSP
+402 KTGQKGEDGKYDVSP
-417 TMVADDLNDAVDHFL
+417 TLIAEDLNDAINKIICKKVS
-432 ELNVTKKLV
+432 KKL
-441 KERRN
+441 

>member
-39 MMNLKENGIT
+39 MMNLKKNGIT
-49 DIMVII
+49 DITVII

-66 GDGENLGLN
+66 GDGKQFGLN
-75 ISYVEEDPRKPLGT
+75 ISYVEEDPQKPLGT

-99 IKENFVFLLADV
+99 LKENFVFLLADV
-111 FIDIDFEKMVQYHVT
+111 FIDIDFEKMEQYHIA

-134 THPNAHP
+134 THPNGHP
-141 YDSDLVVEDGGIVK
+141 FDSDLVVEEGGVVK
-155 SFDYKSNDRITYD
+155 AFDYKSNDRTTYN
-168 YSNLVN
+168 YKNLVN

-183 IFKYLP
+183 IFKYLT
-189 ELKKCN
+189 ELRKYN

-205 SEGKVVSYKSSEY
+205 NEGKVVSYKSSEY

-230 VQEDYTSGICD
+230 VQEDYNSGICD
-241 AKNLTNKQKAVF
+241 AKNLANKQKAIF

-268 KKEDFKLLPGVT
+268 KEEDFRLIPGVS

-308 KEGLKGIHK
+308 EEELEEIHK

-363 MIERAVRE
+363 MLEKAARE
-371 HNIDISSSI
+371 HNIDLSSSI

-402 KTGQKGEDGKYQVSP
+402 KTGQKGEDGKYEVSP
-417 TMVADDLNDAVDHFL
+417 TLIAEDLNDAI
-432 ELNVTKKLV
+432 NKIICKKASKKL
-441 KERRN
+441 

>member
-39 MMNLKENGIT
+39 MMNLKKNGIT
-49 DIMVII
+49 DITVII

-66 GDGENLGLN
+66 GDGKQLGLN
-75 ISYVEEDPRKPLGT
+75 ISYVEEDPQKPLGT

-99 IKENFVFLLADV
+99 LKENFVFLLADV
-111 FIDIDFEKMVQYHVT
+111 FIDIDFEKMEQYHIA

-134 THPNAHP
+134 THPNGHP
-141 YDSDLVVEDGGIVK
+141 FDSDLVVEEGGVVK
-155 SFDYKSNDRITYD
+155 AFDYKSNDRTTYN
-168 YSNLVN
+168 YKNLVN

-183 IFKYLP
+183 VFKYLT
-189 ELKKCN
+189 ELRKYNC
-195 YEKDIIVPLI
+195 EKDIIVPLI
-205 SEGKVVSYKSSEY
+205 NEGKVVSYKSSEY

-230 VQEDYTSGICD
+230 VQEDYNSGICD
-241 AKNLTNKQKAVF
+241 AKNLANKQKAIF

-268 KKEDFKLLPGVT
+268 KEEDFRLIPGVS

-308 KEGLKGIHK
+308 EEGLEEIHK

-363 MIERAVRE
+363 MLEKAARE
-371 HNIDISSSI
+371 HNIDLSSSI

-402 KTGQKGEDGKYQVSP
+402 KTGQKGEDGKYEVSP
-417 TMVADDLNDAVDHFL
+417 TLIAEDLNDAI
-432 ELNVTKKLV
+432 NKIICKKASKKL
-441 KERRN
+441 

>member
-39 MMNLKENGIT
+39 MMNLKKNGIT
-49 DIMVII
+49 DITVII

-66 GDGENLGLN
+66 GDGKQFGLN
-75 ISYVEEDPRKPLGT
+75 ISYIEEDPQKPLGT

-99 IKENFVFLLADV
+99 LKENFVFLLADV
-111 FIDIDFEKMVQYHVT
+111 FIDIDFEKMEQYHIA

-134 THPNAHP
+134 THPNGHP
-141 YDSDLVVEDGGIVK
+141 FDSDLVVEEGGVVK
-155 SFDYKSNDRITYD
+155 AFDYKSNDRTTYN
-168 YSNLVN
+168 YKNLVN

-183 IFKYLP
+183 IFKYLT
-189 ELKKCN
+189 ELRKYN

-205 SEGKVVSYKSSEY
+205 NEGKVVSYKSSEY

-230 VQEDYTSGICD
+230 VQEDYNSGICD
-241 AKNLTNKQKAVF
+241 AKNLANKQKAIF

-268 KKEDFKLLPGVT
+268 KEEDFRLIPGVS
-280 EAIKKINNSGYLAIV
+280 EAIKRINNSGYLAIV

-308 KEGLKGIHK
+308 EEELEEIHK

-363 MIERAVRE
+363 MLEKAARE
-371 HNIDISSSI
+371 HNIDLSSSI

-396 MQSILL
+396 MQSVLL
-402 KTGQKGEDGKYQVSP
+402 KTGQKGEDGKYEVSP
-417 TMVADDLNDAVDHFL
+417 TLIAEDLNDAINKIICKKVS
-432 ELNVTKKLV
+432 KKL
-441 KERRN
+441 

>member
-39 MMNLKENGIT
+39 MMNLKKNGIT
-49 DIMVII
+49 DITVII

-66 GDGENLGLN
+66 GDGKQFGLN
-75 ISYVEEDPRKPLGT
+75 ISYVEEDPQKPLGT

-99 IKENFVFLLADV
+99 LKENFVFLLADV
-111 FIDIDFEKMVQYHVT
+111 FIDIDFEKMEQYHIA

-134 THPNAHP
+134 THPNGHP
-141 YDSDLVVEDGGIVK
+141 FDSDLVVEEGGVVK
-155 SFDYKSNDRITYD
+155 AFDYKSNDRTTYN
-168 YSNLVN
+168 YKNLVN

-183 IFKYLP
+183 VFKYLT
-189 ELKKCN
+189 ELRKYN

-205 SEGKVVSYKSSEY
+205 NEGKVVSYKSSEY

-230 VQEDYTSGICD
+230 VQEDYNSGICD
-241 AKNLTNKQKAVF
+241 AKNLANKQKAIF

-268 KKEDFKLLPGVT
+268 KEEDFRLIPGVS

-308 KEGLKGIHK
+308 EEELEEIHK

-363 MIERAVRE
+363 MLEKAARE
-371 HNIDISSSI
+371 HNIDLSSSI

-391 AENAG
+391 AENVG

-402 KTGQKGEDGKYQVSP
+402 KTGQKGEDGKYDVSP
-417 TMVADDLNDAVDHFL
+417 TLIAEDLNDAINKIICKKVS
-432 ELNVTKKLV
+432 KKL
-441 KERRN
+441 

>member
-39 MMNLKENGIT
+39 MMNLKKNGIT
-49 DIMVII
+49 DITVII

-66 GDGENLGLN
+66 GDGKQFGLN
-75 ISYVEEDPRKPLGT
+75 ISYVEEDPQKPLGT

-99 IKENFVFLLADV
+99 LKENFVFLLADV
-111 FIDIDFEKMVQYHVT
+111 FIDIDFEKMEQYHIA

-134 THPNAHP
+134 THPNGHP
-141 YDSDLVVEDGGIVK
+141 FDSDLVVEEGGVVK
-155 SFDYKSNDRITYD
+155 AFDYKSNDRTTYN
-168 YSNLVN
+168 YKNLVN
-174 AGVMIFSPS
+174 AGIMIFSPS
-183 IFKYLP
+183 VFKYLT
-189 ELKKCN
+189 ELRKYN

-205 SEGKVVSYKSSEY
+205 NEGKVVSYKSSEY

-230 VQEDYTSGICD
+230 VQEDYNSGICD
-241 AKNLTNKQKAVF
+241 AKNLANKQKAIF

-268 KKEDFKLLPGVT
+268 KEEDFRLIPGVS

-308 KEGLKGIHK
+308 EEGLEEIHK

-363 MIERAVRE
+363 MLEKAARE

-396 MQSILL
+396 MQSVLL
-402 KTGQKGEDGKYQVSP
+402 KTGQKGEDGKYEVSP
-417 TMVADDLNDAVDHFL
+417 TLIAEDLNDAI
-432 ELNVTKKLV
+432 NKIICKKASKKL
-441 KERRN
+441 